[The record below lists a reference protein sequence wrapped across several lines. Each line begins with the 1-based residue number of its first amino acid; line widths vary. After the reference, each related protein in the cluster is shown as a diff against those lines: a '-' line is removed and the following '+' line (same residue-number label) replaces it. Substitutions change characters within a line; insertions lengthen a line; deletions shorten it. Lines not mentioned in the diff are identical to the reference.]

1 MSIEIVIL
9 PRQSMTWEEFLARTP
24 ERSIALD
31 GVVRGG
37 PAWDEKTLHV
47 NFDHHE
53 AVVREATMSTAM
65 QVLFAIKGGLMDRM
79 GSNCRVYVNDPD
91 QDTSFACWLLLH
103 HKQFSGVQS
112 HPVIGRLLAL
122 NDRWDITGG
131 AFPMSLDDG
140 LVRQHCW
147 VFEPYTNL
155 RKFGHLASADEAT
168 MRICLEAC
176 FSRLS
181 SALMGRAEEKDLDT
195 RYELLYSS
203 PRFKIVNEI
212 GGNEARYHLFS
223 QGLLDAYVSRVAT
236 RPDGRYVYTIGR
248 RSRYI
253 NFPVKELYEVLSAAE
268 PIVVDPLRPLEEFH
282 RPRWGGS
289 DLIGGSNREYG
300 SGLSWEQIRD
310 AIEGFYSAKKAA

>member
-9 PRQSMTWEEFLARTP
+9 PRKSMTWQEFLASTP

-37 PAWDEKTLHV
+37 PAWDEKTLHA
-47 NFDHHE
+47 NFDHHDG
-53 AVVREATMSTAM
+53 VVREATMSTAM

-79 GSNCRVYVNDPD
+79 GKACRLYVNDPD
-91 QDTSFACWLLLH
+91 QDTSFACWLFMH

-112 HPVIGRLLAL
+112 HPVISRLLAL

-131 AFPMSLDDG
+131 AFPMSLDDT

-147 VFEPYTNL
+147 IFEPYTNL
-155 RKFGHLASADEAT
+155 RKWGHLASADEST

-181 SALMGRAEEKDLDT
+181 MALMGNAQEKELDT
-195 RYELLYSS
+195 RSLILHAG
-203 PRFKIVNEI
+203 PRYKIVNEI
-212 GGNEARYHLFS
+212 GGNEARYALFA
-223 QGLLDAYVSRVAT
+223 QGLLDGYISSVAQ
-236 RPDGRYVYTIGR
+236 RLDGRFVYTIGR

-253 NFPVKELYEVLSAAE
+253 DFPVTELYTALSEAE
-268 PIVVDPLRPLEEFH
+268 PTPAP
-282 RPRWGGS
+282 WGGS
-289 DLIGGSNREYG
+289 DLIGGSNRELG
-300 SGLSWEQIRD
+300 SGLCWTEIRD
-310 AIEGFYSAKKAA
+310 VVEAFLSPKETQ